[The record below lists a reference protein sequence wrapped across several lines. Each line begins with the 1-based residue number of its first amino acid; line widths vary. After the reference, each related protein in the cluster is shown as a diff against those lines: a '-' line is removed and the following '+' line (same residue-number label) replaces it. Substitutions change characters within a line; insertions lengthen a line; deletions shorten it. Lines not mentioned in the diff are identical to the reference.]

1 MYEYIDEGDLNEDFQ
16 RWQQQRR
23 QQPTSASSYAGVNT
37 KFNPMAQV
45 ASRSGLGDSAFS
57 FDGSGNSGYQP
68 VELGMNIPTFQLGL
82 TGLGTL
88 GDLWGTF
95 QSSKLARDSFN
106 FKKGMVEKNY
116 ANQIKSYNTALT
128 DRATTRGFVQGDS
141 TDTTQQYISD
151 NKL

>member
-1 MYEYIDEGDLNEDFQ
+1 MDWLSELLSFGSPKDNVPARAQPGSGQE
-16 RWQQQRR
+16 RVQQRQNR
-23 QQPTSASSYAGVNT
+23 MSTTG
-37 KFNPMAQV
+37 
-45 ASRSGLGDSAFS
+45 
-57 FDGSGNSGYQP
+57 GYQP
-68 VELGMNIPTFQLGL
+68 LEFGMNIPTAELGL
-82 TGLGTL
+82 TGLGAL

-95 QSSKLARDSFN
+95 QSNKLARDSFN
-106 FKKGMVEKNY
+106 FRKGMAEKNY

>member
-1 MYEYIDEGDLNEDFQ
+1 MSGYIDEGNLNGYFQ
-16 RWQQQRR
+16 RW

-37 KFNPMAQV
+37 NFDPMAQV

-68 VELGMNIPTFQLGL
+68 LELGMNIPTFQLGL
-82 TGLGTL
+82 TGLSTL
-88 GDLWGTF
+88 GNLWGSF
-95 QSSKLARDSFN
+95 QSNKLARDSFN
-106 FKKGMVEKNY
+106 FQKGMAEKNY

-141 TDTTQQYISD
+141 TETTQQYIND

>member
-1 MYEYIDEGDLNEDFQ
+1 MNENMLGFQ
-16 RWQQQRR
+16 LPNWG
-23 QQPTSASSYAGVNT
+23 AGSN
-37 KFNPMAQV
+37 FSFGPEPINMPAFDIG
-45 ASRSGLGDSAFS
+45 ASGLGTSDFATADMF
-57 FDGSGNSGYQP
+57 GVGRRTGGYKP
-68 VELGMNIPTFQLGL
+68 LEFGMNIPTAQLGL

-95 QSSKLARDSFN
+95 QSNKLARDSFN
-106 FKKGMVEKNY
+106 FQKGMAEKNY

-141 TDTTQQYISD
+141 AETIQQYINN